1 MGGHMARRLLVVG
14 LLTALLVVPGTVAGA
29 GEEELRVTPLGDDVR
44 VPVGEPSDLTTQA
57 SDPLGLLVGVDTLRD
72 HSLGTDVLDVWACGI
87 GESATSLATR
97 LTADIGSYFAYHSRG
112 RYQPQFVARGY
123 AGASSADC
131 EDHSRLN
138 ASPTA
143 NGALHVTPESGG
155 HASPGWT
162 CGFTPCEPPYGPD
175 SEYYAAGNSRSG
187 FIGYADG
194 FLATAA
200 HEMGHMIQWPHSYSG
215 LRDDFWGSYD
225 NALDLMSGNF
235 GTYGS
240 GYYGSYPDPYSAAVI
255 NLYAAGWIDP
265 QEVYVFGDGGAS
277 FNLATAGGNG
287 YRMAVI
293 RSGDR
298 FYTLAARI
306 PSAYDPIPSHWS
318 GVEVYE
324 VEVCRASEQEC
335 LLAEEMRPGFR
346 RVKPH
351 PAVSFDFEDRAAYDQ
366 PLPHVIP
373 PGSSASVAGIPVS
386 VGTVSGQALAI
397 SIGSDPRPLPG
408 PVSTGFTDTSGHVFA
423 GDIEWLAASGITKGC
438 NPPAN
443 HLFCPDEPVTRG
455 QMAAFLH
462 RALPDLAVNTST
474 DFADDDAS
482 VFEADIEWLSAT
494 GVTRGCNPP
503 ANDRFCPD
511 AVVTRGQMA
520 AFLHRALPDLGLT
533 GPIVD
538 FMDDNGHVFES
549 DIEWLAAAGVTRGC
563 NPPANS
569 QFCPNAPVTRGAM
582 AAFLHRAL
590 GD

>member
-1 MGGHMARRLLVVG
+1 MGGRTTRLLLVVG
-14 LLTALLVVPGTVAGA
+14 LLTAMLVVPGTVAGG
-29 GEEELRVTPLGDDVR
+29 GEDELRVTPLGDDVR

-72 HSLGTDVLDVWACGI
+72 HSLGADVLDVWACGI
-87 GESATSLATR
+87 GESATTLAAE
-97 LTADIGSYFAYHSRG
+97 LAADIGAYFAYHSRG

-123 AGASSADC
+123 AGDSAADC
-131 EDHSRLN
+131 EEHSRLN
-138 ASPTA
+138 AGPGA

-162 CGFTPCEPPYGPD
+162 CGFVPCSW
-175 SEYYAAGNSRSG
+175 SEFYADENLRSG
-187 FIGYADG
+187 FIGYANG

-215 LRDDFWGSYD
+215 LRNDFWGSYD

-235 GTYGS
+235 GIYGD
-240 GYYGSYPDPYSAAVI
+240 GYYGSYPDPYSAAAI

-265 QEVYVFGDGGAS
+265 HEVYVFDAGGAS
-277 FNLATAGGNG
+277 LNLATAGGNG

-293 RSGDR
+293 PAGDR

-306 PSAYDPIPSHWS
+306 PSTYDPIPSHWS

-324 VEVCRASEQEC
+324 VEVCHASEEEC
-335 LLAEEMRPGFR
+335 LLNNEMRPGFR

-351 PAVSFDFEDRAAYDQ
+351 PAVSFDFEDRGAYDQ
-366 PLPHVIP
+366 PLAHVIP
-373 PGSSASVAGIPVS
+373 PGSSTSVAGIPVS
-386 VGTVSGQALAI
+386 VGGVLDQALAI
-397 SIGSDPRPLPG
+397 SIGSDPQPLSD
-408 PVSTGFTDTSGHVFA
+408 PVSTGFTDTIGHVFA
-423 GDIEWLAASGITKGC
+423 GDVEWLAASGITKGC

-443 HLFCPDEPVTRG
+443 YLFCPDEPVTRG

-462 RALPDLAVNTST
+462 RALPDLPVSTST
-474 DFADDDAS
+474 DFADDEAS

-520 AFLHRALPDLGLT
+520 AFLHRALPDLDFT

-538 FMDDNGHVFES
+538 FTDDNGQVFES
-549 DIEWLAAAGVTRGC
+549 DIEWLAATGITRGC